1 MPMNG
6 VCDLELR
13 QLIEG
18 AFLPARCEVSCSDG
32 LSLTLHFAQDA
43 EHDEMTITGI
53 RLSALP
59 NTRAMADL
67 VAQVREERESLARS
81 KTLCARALTST
92 GR

>member
-18 AFLPARCEVSCSDG
+18 AFLPLRCEVSCTDG
-32 LSLTLHFAQDA
+32 LVLTIHLHADA
-43 EHDEMTITGI
+43 DGEEMTVTGV

-59 NTRAMADL
+59 DMRAIADL
-67 VAQVREERESLARS
+67 VVQIREERRLLGLKKERML
-81 KTLCARALTST
+81 RA
-92 GR
+92 

>member
-18 AFLPARCEVSCSDG
+18 AFLPWRCEVTCSDR
-32 LSLTLHFAQDA
+32 LALTIHLPANA
-43 EHDEMTITGI
+43 EYAELTVTGV

-59 NTRAMADL
+59 DMRAIAEL
-67 VAQVREERESLARS
+67 VGQIREER
-81 KTLCARALTST
+81 LTMGLTPAQSRR
-92 GR
+92 G